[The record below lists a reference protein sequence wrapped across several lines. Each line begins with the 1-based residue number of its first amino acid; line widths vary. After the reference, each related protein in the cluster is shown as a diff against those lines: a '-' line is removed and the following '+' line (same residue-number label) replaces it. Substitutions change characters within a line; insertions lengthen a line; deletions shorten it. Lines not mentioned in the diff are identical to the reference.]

1 MVLAIVVILVLIV
14 LYFLSTYNTLVR
26 LRNKVEEAFATMDV
40 YLKKR
45 FDLIP
50 NLVSTVKGYA
60 NYESKTLEEVIKL
73 RSSSYGSMSIAE
85 KIENENKISKE
96 IGKLIAVAE
105 NYPDLKANSNFTQL
119 SAQLTQ
125 IEDEI
130 ANSRKYYN
138 ATVRQMNNKVQ
149 MFPSSLVAGMFG
161 FKEEKMYEAA
171 ENERQNVQVN
181 FDNLSK

>member
-26 LRNKVEEAFATMDV
+26 LRNKVAEAFATMDV

-73 RSSSYGSMSIAE
+73 RSSSYGSMSTAE